1 MKSIKSWIALLTLS
15 AMVATSTENVNAY
28 EYATDAGGYAY
39 EDAVTSTS
47 IAPAIVLAL
56 VAIAGIIAVGVHNRS
71 HSSHNNHDHSD

>member
-1 MKSIKSWIALLTLS
+1 MKSIKSWITLLTLLALIGTS
-15 AMVATSTENVNAY
+15 AQNANAY

-39 EDAVTSTS
+39 EDAVTSTC

-71 HSSHNNHDHSD
+71 HSSHSHNDHSD